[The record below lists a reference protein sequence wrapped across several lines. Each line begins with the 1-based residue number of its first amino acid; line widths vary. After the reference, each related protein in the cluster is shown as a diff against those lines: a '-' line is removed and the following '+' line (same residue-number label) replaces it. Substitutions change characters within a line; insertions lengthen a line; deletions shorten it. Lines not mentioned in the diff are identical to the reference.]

1 MTPKELNGMR
11 PIVLALAA
19 TVLVPLSASAQAL
32 AVKID
37 QAARLT
43 LPRAAHDVIVG
54 NPMIAD
60 VTMLDSRHLAVMG
73 KSFGVTN
80 LLVVDAAGRT
90 MYNRELVISSADA
103 GHVQVY
109 RAADLYNYACS
120 PRCERT
126 PMVGEP
132 DNSPGVFSRWSSSA
146 KEYAGRSKDAAQ
158 TSVQNQPA
166 P

>member
-1 MTPKELNGMR
+1 MR

-19 TVLVPLSASAQAL
+19 TVLAPLGASAQSL
-32 AVKID
+32 SVKID

-43 LPRAAHDVIVG
+43 LPRPARDVIVG

-60 VTMLDSRHLAVMG
+60 VTMLDSRHLAVTG

-80 LLVVDAAGRT
+80 LLVVDANGRT
-90 MYNRELVISSADA
+90 MYNRQILISSADA

-120 PRCERT
+120 PRCERS
-126 PMVGEP
+126 PMAGEP
-132 DNSPGVFSRWSSSA
+132 DTGGAYTRYAGSA
-146 KEYAGRSKDAAQ
+146 KDYVSRNKDAAQ
-158 TSVQNQPA
+158 AAAQGQPA